1 MIRPRWY
8 KEKFQLDYNFLNK
21 TIYEL
26 PLLGSVWHKVA
37 NIAIAPTFGQHL
49 DNFVHMMPPDDKQIS
64 GLCERREFARSSSL
78 LKKIHNV
85 VSSLPVDDRGSR
97 WAELQCLL
105 QNFQNETENGAAHIG
120 AIITNPTEYH
130 GKGRPKQ
137 KRFKGSQEVKYSST
151 KCSKCGQIGHNKRT
165 CTTY

>member
-1 MIRPRWY
+1 MLFGP
-8 KEKFQLDYNFLNK
+8 DTFLPFHNNLSPVQVHQFK
-21 TIYEL
+21 VIHIAWGS
-26 PLLGSVWHKVA
+26 PLVA
-37 NIAIAPTFGQHL
+37 NHFISLQNV
-49 DNFVHMMPPDDKQIS
+49 NFVPENIYCKPGLAPLIS
-64 GLCERREFARSSSL
+64 HLRL

-120 AIITNPTEYH
+120 AIITNPTKYH

-137 KRFKGSQEVKYSST
+137 KRVKGSQEVKYSST